1 MIHDFRL
8 QQERSAIEANLKA
21 ISQLSQSISANVSAI
36 GAADGGGGEA
46 AETSGAAPYGAVQQA
61 RSTHRLF
68 NGMCVS
74 DFSAAS
80 VGAAMRAKLGYSLS

>member
-1 MIHDFRL
+1 MFVKVPRG
-8 QQERSAIEANLKA
+8 AAGA
-21 ISQLSQSISANVSAI
+21 GVGA